1 MKCPTCF
8 EGTLETKKGDYIE
21 GKYTVE
27 NTEWKVCPNCGEKF
41 FGPKIMEG
49 LGRAFYVNNDLIFP
63 EEIKRRRESCGK
75 TQQELADA
83 INVSANSIKR
93 WEKGSYIQ
101 PENKDK
107 LMREIF
113 AQWENKNLSAKSI
126 KYWIYTLMDKNY
138 SAPLACATNTEG
150 NVCKENEKDINEI
163 IKKIK

>member
-8 EGTLETKKGDYIE
+8 EGTLETKKGDYLE
-21 GKYTVE
+21 GKYLIHDGTWE
-27 NTEWKVCPNCGEKF
+27 ECPNCGEKL
-41 FGPKIMEG
+41 FGPAMMNK
-49 LGRAFYVNNDLIFP
+49 LQDAYYYNNNLIFP
-63 EEIKRRRESCGK
+63 VDIKQQRESCGK

-107 LMREIF
+107 PMREIF

-126 KYWIYTLMDKNY
+126 KHWIHTLMDKNY
-138 SAPLACATNTEG
+138 SAPLAFATNTEG
-150 NVCKENEKDINEI
+150 NVCKEKEKDLNEI

>member
-1 MKCPTCF
+1 MRCPTCMK
-8 EGTLETKKGDYIE
+8 ETLETKRGDYLE
-21 GKYTVE
+21 GKYLIKD
-27 NTEWKVCPNCGEKF
+27 TEWEECSSCGEKL
-41 FGPKIMEG
+41 FGPKILEE
-49 LGRAFYVNNDLIFP
+49 LDRAFYVNNDLIFP
-63 EEIKRRRESCGK
+63 EEIKQRRESCGK

-126 KYWIYTLMDKNY
+126 KHWIHTLMDKNY
-138 SAPLACATNTEG
+138 SAPLAFATNTEG
-150 NVCKENEKDINEI
+150 NVCKEKEKDLNEI